1 MKNLTVKPFA
11 PFRRQRGIS
20 LIESIIAVG
29 LMGAALVLVTQYR
42 VSETSVDT
50 GRKEGQTL
58 QSFQALAAQYFINNR
73 SEIEAAINA
82 SSSSDPEVTKHCV
95 GFIDDIDD
103 DLNLNPP
110 NPADQNGKV
119 LWSGTKNTCAFDLTL
134 LQHKGLSPAFNVSHV
149 HPSGGTGTF
158 RHVAV
163 FRREAGQTPDT
174 LSADTQMLVLAV
186 AENGGGSVPIT
197 SPVLKNFQGQMRVLG
212 ESGGVVPVG
221 LYGDC
226 TANSTKVEVCGQG
239 WRFDL
244 SDWVDDI
251 APIQDLLP

>member
-11 PFRRQRGIS
+11 PCRRQRGIS

-29 LMGAALVLVTQYR
+29 LMGAAVVLVTQYR
-42 VSETSVDT
+42 SSESSVDT
-50 GRKEGQTL
+50 GRKDGQTL

-82 SSSSDPEVTKHCV
+82 SSSSDAMVKKHCV
-95 GFIDDIDD
+95 GFIENIDGE
-103 DLNLNPP
+103 LN
-110 NPADQNGKV
+110 DQNGKV

-134 LQHKGLSPAFNVSHV
+134 LQHKGLSPAFNVSHA
-149 HPSGGTGTF
+149 HPSGGVGTF

-163 FRREAGQTPDT
+163 FRREAGPVPDT

-197 SPVLKNFQGQMRVLG
+197 SPVIKNFQGQMRVLG

-221 LYGDC
+221 QYGNC

-244 SDWVDDI
+244 SDWVDNM